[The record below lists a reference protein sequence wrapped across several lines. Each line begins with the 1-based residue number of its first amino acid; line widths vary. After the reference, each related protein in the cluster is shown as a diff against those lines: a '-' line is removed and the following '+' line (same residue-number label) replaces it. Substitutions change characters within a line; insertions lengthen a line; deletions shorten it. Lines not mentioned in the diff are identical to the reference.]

1 MSYVLDDRE
10 KIFLD
15 NAIDNFIITEDK
27 LDLTGTSISPYNLR
41 YALHDKGFKEE
52 YFDNNSSDYWIR
64 FSYEDSN
71 FIMYF
76 NAESFE
82 LILERERT

>member
-1 MSYVLDDRE
+1 MRYVLDDRE
-10 KIFLD
+10 KTFLD
-15 NAIDNFIITEDK
+15 NAIGNFIITEDK

-52 YFDNNSSDYWIR
+52 CFDNNSSDYWIR
-64 FSYEDSN
+64 FSYEGSN

-76 NAESFE
+76 GAESFE
-82 LILERERT
+82 LTLERERT